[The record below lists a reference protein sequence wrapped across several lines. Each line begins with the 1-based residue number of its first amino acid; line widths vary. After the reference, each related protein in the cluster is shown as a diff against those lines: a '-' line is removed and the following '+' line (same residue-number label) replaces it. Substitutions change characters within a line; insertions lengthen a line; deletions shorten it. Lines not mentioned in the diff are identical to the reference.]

1 MFAKFVHIFPVI
13 GAKTKKAPHG
23 RKQTEKEKI
32 LRMLDLG
39 VIEPFI

>member
-1 MFAKFVHIFPVI
+1 MIPKFFHIFPVI
-13 GAKTKKAPHG
+13 GAKTKEAP
-23 RKQTEKEKI
+23 QEKI